1 VYQRVKTDI
10 PEIKT
15 VLQIRKKR
23 NVKHRQKKKYTTI
36 NILDK
41 G

>member
-23 NVKHRQKKKYTTI
+23 NVEHRQKKKYTTI
-36 NILDK
+36 NILGK